1 MIMKE
6 FKMDLFSEK
15 YNKEEDIYVHC
26 VSEDFV
32 MGKGI
37 AKTFKELFPELKIK
51 DKLIDS
57 CRQDKYKSLLVVPC
71 KKALVANL
79 VTKKYYYSKPTYKS
93 LEESL
98 VDLKDYVSKNNNIKR
113 ILMPKIGCGLDRLKW
128 EKVKVIIERI
138 FESLDIVIHV
148 YYI

>member
-1 MIMKE
+1 MIIKE
-6 FKMDLFSEK
+6 FKMDLFSVK
-15 YNKEEDIYVHC
+15 YNKEEDIYTHC

-37 AKTFKELFPELKIK
+37 AKIFKQLFPELKIK
-51 DKLIDS
+51 DRLIANY
-57 CRQDKYKSLLVVPC
+57 RQEKYKRLLVVPC
-71 KKALVANL
+71 EKSLVANL

-98 VDLKDYVSKNNNIKR
+98 VELKDYVSKNNIKR
-113 ILMPKIGCGLDRLKW
+113 ILMPKIGCGLDRLEW
-128 EKVKVIIERI
+128 EKVKVIIEKI
-138 FESLDIVIHV
+138 FESLDITIHV